1 VSTCFLHLEII
12 DVCLN
17 CDFDAFEFICVFVP
31 LVWYLICTNEKKL
44 KMCDIS
50 FVQMKN
56 AENIIHLKIIGDI
69 VKVSH
74 IAVVQTT
81 QK

>member
-1 VSTCFLHLEII
+1 MK
-12 DVCLN
+12 
-17 CDFDAFEFICVFVP
+17 
-31 LVWYLICTNEKKL
+31 KKL